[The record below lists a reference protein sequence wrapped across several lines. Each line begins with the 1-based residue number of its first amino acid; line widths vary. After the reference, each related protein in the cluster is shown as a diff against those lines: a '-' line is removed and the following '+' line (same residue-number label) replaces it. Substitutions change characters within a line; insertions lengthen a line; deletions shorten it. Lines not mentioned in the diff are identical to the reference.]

1 MNIEIFD
8 IVMIGLIIILIET
21 WYLCIKVKNML
32 DKNHDQLL
40 CFMWGHVFDYATKA
54 HVQEYYYGGVSRFGK
69 NAIVKKCKFCNAREP

>member
-40 CFMWGHVFDYATKA
+40 CFMWGHVPEKHIWIQASW
-54 HVQEYYYGGVSRFGK
+54 EPRLPELEGK
-69 NAIVKKCKFCNAREP
+69 TFNFCKHCRQALK